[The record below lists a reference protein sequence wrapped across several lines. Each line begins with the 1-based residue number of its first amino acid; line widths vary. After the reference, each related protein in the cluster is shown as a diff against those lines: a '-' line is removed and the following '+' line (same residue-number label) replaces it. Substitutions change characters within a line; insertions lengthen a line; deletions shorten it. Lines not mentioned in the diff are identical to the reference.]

1 MHFLLG
7 FLLGY
12 YTRNKPLLA
21 ATLTIIALL
30 FFIVLPAIALSGLA
44 LSVRRERLSRP
55 PQTRVPQ
62 LVGLDYQTAET
73 TLQNSKLNIRVLAHR
88 YDPPTEP
95 GKILFQTPQAGESV
109 ACGTVVGIV
118 ISKED
123 RDNKKAPSLSRAVR
137 LYMLQAVILPVIEVT
152 AISLLTRQRSFMSV
166 FAKYSFHVRLSP
178 QKTARGKRHQRCSW
192 KPLRLSDRA

>member
-55 PQTRVPQ
+55 PQSRVPQ
-62 LVGLDYQTAET
+62 LVGLDYRTAEI
-73 TLQNSKLNIRVLAHR
+73 TLHKLRLKIRVLAYR
-88 YDPPTEP
+88 YDQPAEP
-95 GKILFQTPQAGESV
+95 GTIIFQTPQVGESV
-109 ACGTVVGIV
+109 DCGTVVGIV

-123 RDNKKAPSLSRAVR
+123 PDTKGRRNTS
-137 LYMLQAVILPVIEVT
+137 
-152 AISLLTRQRSFMSV
+152 
-166 FAKYSFHVRLSP
+166 AKN
-178 QKTARGKRHQRCSW
+178 
-192 KPLRLSDRA
+192 

>member
-30 FFIVLPAIALSGLA
+30 CFVVVPAIALSGLA

-62 LVGLDYQTAET
+62 LVGLSYETAKP
-73 TLQNSKLNIRVLAHR
+73 LIQNSKLNIRVLAHR
-88 YDPPTEP
+88 YDPPVEP

-109 ACGTVVGIV
+109 DCGTIVGIV

-123 RDNKKAPSLSRAVR
+123 PDKKP
-137 LYMLQAVILPVIEVT
+137 
-152 AISLLTRQRSFMSV
+152 
-166 FAKYSFHVRLSP
+166 HSP
-178 QKTARGKRHQRCSW
+178 
-192 KPLRLSDRA
+192 

>member
-62 LVGLDYQTAET
+62 LVGLDYKTAET
-73 TLQNSKLNIRVLAHR
+73 TLHKLRLNIRVLAYR
-88 YDPPTEP
+88 YDQPAEP
-95 GKILFQTPQAGESV
+95 GTIIFQTPQVGESV
-109 ACGTVVGIV
+109 DCGTVVGIV

-123 RDNKKAPSLSRAVR
+123 SYKRR
-137 LYMLQAVILPVIEVT
+137 LP
-152 AISLLTRQRSFMSV
+152 
-166 FAKYSFHVRLSP
+166 
-178 QKTARGKRHQRCSW
+178 
-192 KPLRLSDRA
+192 

>member
-21 ATLTIIALL
+21 ATLTIIALF

-55 PQTRVPQ
+55 PQTRVPPV
-62 LVGLDYQTAET
+62 VGLDYKTAET
-73 TLQNSKLNIRVLAHR
+73 TLHNSKLNMRVLAYR
-88 YDPPTEP
+88 YDLPVEP

-109 ACGTVVGIV
+109 DCGTVVGITV
-118 ISKED
+118 SKESPYNGGPLPIP
-123 RDNKKAPSLSRAVR
+123 RPS
-137 LYMLQAVILPVIEVT
+137 YM
-152 AISLLTRQRSFMSV
+152 TRGSNR
-166 FAKYSFHVRLSP
+166 
-178 QKTARGKRHQRCSW
+178 
-192 KPLRLSDRA
+192 

>member
-21 ATLTIIALL
+21 ATLTIIALF

-62 LVGLDYQTAET
+62 LVGLDYETAKP
-73 TLQNSKLNIRVLAHR
+73 LIQKSKLNIRVLARR
-88 YDPPTEP
+88 YDPPVEP
-95 GKILFQTPQAGESV
+95 GRILFQTPQAGESV
-109 ACGTVVGIV
+109 DCGTVVGV
-118 ISKED
+118 TISSED
-123 RDNKKAPSLSRAVR
+123 PYKKKS
-137 LYMLQAVILPVIEVT
+137 
-152 AISLLTRQRSFMSV
+152 
-166 FAKYSFHVRLSP
+166 SP
-178 QKTARGKRHQRCSW
+178 
-192 KPLRLSDRA
+192 

>member
-30 FFIVLPAIALSGLA
+30 CFVVVPAIALSGLA

-55 PQTRVPQ
+55 PQTRVPPV
-62 LVGLDYQTAET
+62 VGLDYKTAET
-73 TLQNSKLNIRVLAHR
+73 TLHNSKLNIRVLAQR
-88 YDPPTEP
+88 YDPPAEP

-109 ACGTVVGIV
+109 DCGTVVGV
-118 ISKED
+118 TISSED
-123 RDNKKAPSLSRAVR
+123 PYKKKS
-137 LYMLQAVILPVIEVT
+137 
-152 AISLLTRQRSFMSV
+152 
-166 FAKYSFHVRLSP
+166 SP
-178 QKTARGKRHQRCSW
+178 
-192 KPLRLSDRA
+192 

>member
-1 MHFLLG
+1 MRFVLG
-7 FLLGY
+7 LLLGY
-12 YTRNKPLLA
+12 CIRGRKPLLA
-21 ATLTIIALL
+21 ATLTVIAVVC
-30 FFIVLPAIALSGLA
+30 FIVVPAIALSGLA

-118 ISKED
+118 IS
-123 RDNKKAPSLSRAVR
+123 RDNP
-137 LYMLQAVILPVIEVT
+137 YD
-152 AISLLTRQRSFMSV
+152 RQR
-166 FAKYSFHVRLSP
+166 
-178 QKTARGKRHQRCSW
+178 
-192 KPLRLSDRA
+192 LR

>member
-30 FFIVLPAIALSGLA
+30 CFVVVPAIALSGLA

-62 LVGLDYQTAET
+62 LVGLDYKTAET
-73 TLQNSKLNIRVLAHR
+73 TLHNSKLKILVLAHR
-88 YDPPTEP
+88 SDPPIEP
-95 GKILFQTPQAGESV
+95 GKT
-109 ACGTVVGIV
+109 
-118 ISKED
+118 
-123 RDNKKAPSLSRAVR
+123 
-137 LYMLQAVILPVIEVT
+137 
-152 AISLLTRQRSFMSV
+152 SFKHPKS
-166 FAKYSFHVRLSP
+166 ANL
-178 QKTARGKRHQRCSW
+178 
-192 KPLRLSDRA
+192 